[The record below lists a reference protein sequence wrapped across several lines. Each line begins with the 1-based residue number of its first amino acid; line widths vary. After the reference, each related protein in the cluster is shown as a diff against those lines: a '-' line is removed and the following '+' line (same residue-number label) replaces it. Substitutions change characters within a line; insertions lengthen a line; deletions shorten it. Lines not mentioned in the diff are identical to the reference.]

1 VESQRLIKELLIS
14 GEIFILFLT
23 GIVAGFLSGFL
34 GIGGGIVT
42 VPVILYFLEGRV
54 PDENLFL
61 AASTISLAVII
72 FSAANASLK
81 HIKHKNFY
89 KKAIMPIALGSIIG
103 PIPGNYICYIISDQA
118 RIIFF
123 AVVIFVL
130 AVKILWFRNQ
140 DESIKANFN
149 FWLMFIAGMV
159 MGMISSMTGLGGG
172 AVLVPMLTV
181 FLHFDIKKAIGIS
194 TIVMIFTATSGIIG
208 RAFTGISDYL
218 SWDVFLPFF
227 LAITIGSLFS
237 ARLGAS
243 FNIKSKSKNI
253 KVFAAT
259 LYFIVAFKMI
269 YKVL

>member
-1 VESQRLIKELLIS
+1 M
-14 GEIFILFLT
+14 
-23 GIVAGFLSGFL
+23 AGFLSGFL

-42 VPVILYFLEGRV
+42 VPVIIYFLEGKV

-61 AASTISLAVII
+61 ATSTISLAVII

-89 KKAIMPIALGSIIG
+89 KKAIVPIALGSIIG
-103 PIPGNYICYIISDQA
+103 PIPGNYICYVIDDKT

-130 AVKILWFRNQ
+130 AFKILWFRNK
-140 DESIKANFN
+140 DDHERANFN
-149 FWLMFIAGMV
+149 FWLMFTAGIV

-181 FLHFDIKKAIGIS
+181 FLNFDIKKAVGLS

-208 RAFTGISDYL
+208 RAFTGISHYL
-218 SWDVFLPFF
+218 TWDVFLPYF
-227 LAITIGSLFS
+227 LAITFGTLLS
-237 ARLGAS
+237 ARLGATL
-243 FNIKSKSKNI
+243 NIKSKSKNVKI
-253 KVFAAT
+253 FAAT

>member
-1 VESQRLIKELLIS
+1 M
-14 GEIFILFLT
+14 
-23 GIVAGFLSGFL
+23 
-34 GIGGGIVT
+34 
-42 VPVILYFLEGRV
+42 YFLDGRV

-61 AASTISLAVII
+61 ATSTISLSIII

-89 KKAIMPIALGSIIG
+89 KKAIVPIALGSIIG
-103 PIPGNYICYIISDQA
+103 PIPGNYICYIIDDTS

-130 AVKILWFRNQ
+130 AFKILLFRNKN
-140 DESIKANFN
+140 DSDRANFN
-149 FWLMFIAGMV
+149 FWWMFAIGIL

-181 FLHFDIKKAIGIS
+181 FLHFDIKKAVGLS

-218 SWDVFLPFF
+218 SWEIFWPFF
-227 LAITIGSLFS
+227 IAITVGTLFS

-253 KVFAAT
+253 KIFAAV

>member
-1 VESQRLIKELLIS
+1 MS

-42 VPVILYFLEGRV
+42 VPVIIYFLEGKV

-89 KKAIMPIALGSIIG
+89 KKALIPIALGSIIG
-103 PIPGNYICYIISDQA
+103 PIPGNYICYVISDKS

-123 AVVIFVL
+123 AAVIFLL
-130 AVKILWFRNQ
+130 AIKILWFRNQ
-140 DESIKANFN
+140 DESVKANFN
-149 FWLMFIAGMV
+149 FWLMLSAGIV

-194 TIVMIFTATSGIIG
+194 TIVMIFTAASGIIG
-208 RAFTGISDYL
+208 RAITGISSYL
-218 SWDVFLPFF
+218 SWDVFVPFF
-227 LAITIGSLFS
+227 LAITVGTLLS
-237 ARLGAS
+237 ARLGATV
-243 FNIKSKSKNI
+243 NIRSKSKNV

-269 YKVL
+269 YKIL

>member
-1 VESQRLIKELLIS
+1 M
-14 GEIFILFLT
+14 
-23 GIVAGFLSGFL
+23 AGFLSGFL
-34 GIGGGIVT
+34 GIGGGIIT
-42 VPVILYFLEGRV
+42 VPVIMYFLDGRV

-61 AASTISLAVII
+61 ATSTISLSIII

-89 KKAIMPIALGSIIG
+89 KKAIIPIALGSIIG
-103 PIPGNYICYIISDQA
+103 PIPGNYICYIIDDKS

-130 AVKILWFRNQ
+130 AFKILLFRNKN
-140 DESIKANFN
+140 DSERANFN
-149 FWLMFIAGMV
+149 FWWMFIIGIS

-181 FLHFDIKKAIGIS
+181 FLHFDIKKAVGIS
-194 TIVMIFTATSGIIG
+194 TIVMIFTASSGIIG
-208 RAFTGISDYL
+208 RAFTGISHYL
-218 SWDVFLPFF
+218 TWDVFLPIFI
-227 LAITIGSLFS
+227 AITVGTLFS

-253 KVFAAT
+253 KIFAAV

>member
-1 VESQRLIKELLIS
+1 MCSTGWVLVFKTKESIIS
-14 GEIFILFLT
+14 GEIFILFIT

-34 GIGGGIVT
+34 GIGGGIIT
-42 VPVILYFLEGRV
+42 VPVIMYFLDGRV

-61 AASTISLAVII
+61 ATSTISLSIII

-89 KKAIMPIALGSIIG
+89 KKAIVPIALGSIIG
-103 PIPGNYICYIISDQA
+103 PIPGNYICYIIDDTS

-130 AVKILWFRNQ
+130 AFKILLFRNKN
-140 DESIKANFN
+140 DSERANFN
-149 FWLMFIAGMV
+149 FWWMFIIGIS

-181 FLHFDIKKAIGIS
+181 FLHFDIKKAVGIS

-208 RAFTGISDYL
+208 RAFTGISHYL
-218 SWDVFLPFF
+218 TWELFLPIFI
-227 LAITIGSLFS
+227 AIT
-237 ARLGAS
+237 
-243 FNIKSKSKNI
+243 
-253 KVFAAT
+253 
-259 LYFIVAFKMI
+259 
-269 YKVL
+269 

>member
-1 VESQRLIKELLIS
+1 MS

-42 VPVILYFLEGRV
+42 VPVIIYFLEGKV

-61 AASTISLAVII
+61 ATSTISLAVII

-81 HIKHKNFY
+81 HINHKNFY
-89 KKAIMPIALGSIIG
+89 KKAIVPIALGSIIG
-103 PIPGNYICYIISDQA
+103 PIPGNYICYVIDDKT

-130 AVKILWFRNQ
+130 ACKILWFRNK
-140 DESIKANFN
+140 DDHDRANFN
-149 FWLMFIAGMV
+149 FWLMFTAGIV

-181 FLHFDIKKAIGIS
+181 FLHFDIKKAVGLS

-208 RAFTGISDYL
+208 RAFTGISHYL
-218 SWDVFLPFF
+218 SWEVFLPIFI
-227 LAITIGSLFS
+227 AITVGTLFS
-237 ARLGAS
+237 ARLGATL
-243 FNIKSKSKNI
+243 NIKSKSKNVKI
-253 KVFAAT
+253 FAAP